1 QVTERTYG
9 ALNPGERVALQFLLR
24 KMMEDDGDA

>member
-1 QVTERTYG
+1 VTERTYG

-24 KMMEDDGDA
+24 KMLEAEGG